1 MQVKSVEEIIAEIKI
16 SYDQDPTGWKMLR
29 GRDCEGHYDTY
40 IMNQK
45 SLWQLKTEFKN
56 PYQPVGIGSRIMD
69 DPGKEIDILMAKG
82 EFLPFSEIYP
92 QEKSVP
98 IFAMGIGRYSPKTT
112 SILKSIISTKQDD
125 LEKKL
130 SDSLDK
136 FLHRE
141 GLYKEY
147 I

>member
-1 MQVKSVEEIIAEIKI
+1 MQIKSVEEIIADIKVA
-16 SYDQDPTGWKMLR
+16 YDQDPTGWKMLR
-29 GRDCEGHYDTY
+29 GRDRKGHYDTY
-40 IMNQK
+40 VMNQK

-56 PYQPVGIGSRIMD
+56 PHQPAGIGSKIMD
-69 DPGKEIDILMAKG
+69 DPDEGIDFLMAKG

-92 QEKSVP
+92 QGRGVP
-98 IFAMGIGRYSPKTT
+98 IFAMGIGRYSPKATNR
-112 SILKSIISTKQDD
+112 LKSIISTKQYD

-141 GLYKEY
+141 GLCKDY